1 MGNFF
6 EEKRIRIV
14 ISLVLGF
21 GLTLFISNFIGQKIP
36 NRPTEVVRLVE
47 QSTQNFSNFIV
58 SKISSIPQ
66 LFSNINFGFSSLPT
80 PINITRKIVPT
91 MAFDSPPPTNPVA
104 DTPTVPSFFNATIS
118 PIPINSLVPTKFRLP
133 TNTPKPTAKPPTPTP
148 EIVIGL
154 TRPGKNRDEVANIAG
169 RLTCVPPA
177 LIKAINDIEALNFQ
191 TKVGSFFSLA
201 NTYGWWKK
209 SGVDSYKLCAAFA
222 YNTCTG
228 AIPSD
233 SNSAGYQCRVYQPG
247 LCSSDIKI
255 MGSMQI
261 SEWAQNTLFA
271 KAKAIMKQDTIDRR
285 VTFDAFVI
293 AALYFKNTSFYQGS
307 DCNIWPLK
315 NIVKAACKYQGKCA
329 NTYVSG
335 NSVNY
340 CQFVCDKYN
349 QYAGTNYNCSTAG
362 SLVSNDGKCDF

>member
-6 EEKRIRIV
+6 EEKKVRIV
-14 ISLVLGF
+14 VSLVLGF
-21 GLTLFISNFIGQKIP
+21 GLTFFVSNFLGTKVP
-36 NRPTEVVRLVE
+36 NRPTEIVQRIN
-47 QSTQNFSNFIV
+47 QSIFSIPKLF
-58 SKISSIPQ
+58 SKINFKLAS
-66 LFSNINFGFSSLPT
+66 FSVPTST
-80 PINITRKIVPT
+80 PIDIAKKTVPT
-91 MAFDSPPPTNPVA
+91 MEFGSPPPTNPI
-104 DTPTVPSFFNATIS
+104 TPTIPSFFNVTTSPLPIS
-118 PIPINSLVPTKFRLP
+118 SLVPTVVKPP
-133 TNTPKPTAKPPTPTP
+133 TNTPKPTAVPPTSTP

-154 TRPGKNRDEVANIAG
+154 TRPGKNRDEVAQIAG
-169 RLTCVPPA
+169 QLTCVPPA
-177 LIKAINDIEALNFQ
+177 LIKAINDIETLNFQ
-191 TKVGSFFSLA
+191 TKVSSFFSLA

-209 SGVDSYKLCAAFA
+209 TEVDSSKLCAAYA

-233 SNSAGYQCRVYQPG
+233 SNSAGWQCRPNQPG

-255 MGSMQI
+255 MGSMQL
-261 SEWAQNTLFA
+261 SQWAQDTLFA

-293 AALYFKNTSFYQGS
+293 AALYFKNTSFYKGS

-315 NIVKAACKYQGKCA
+315 NIVKAACKYQGRCQ

-340 CQFVCDKYN
+340 CQVVCEKYN
-349 QYAGTNYNCSTAG
+349 QYAGTNYNCSTAS